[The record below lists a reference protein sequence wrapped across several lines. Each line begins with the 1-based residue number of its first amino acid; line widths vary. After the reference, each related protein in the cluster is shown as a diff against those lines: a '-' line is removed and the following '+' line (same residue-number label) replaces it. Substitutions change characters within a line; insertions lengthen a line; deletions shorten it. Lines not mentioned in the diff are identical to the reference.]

1 MSPTRLHHHWI
12 KSGKQHEG
20 IEESFGPGR
29 KAIPARCSS
38 TLPALPLS
46 RAGRCSLQ
54 LLPSLSPFGVT
65 QPHCSPPLL
74 PLSFTT
80 LPQSCLC
87 CSPSLLHVSISF
99 QVNPTQN
106 TQGTHQEPLTVCHH
120 LAKHHLSVLIPFPT
134 LRHHHL
140 EKPGVILDE
149 A

>member
-20 IEESFGPGR
+20 IEESFGPGC

-74 PLSFTT
+74 PLYHSSSVLPLFSFPSSRIHFLSGESHSEHARNPSGAAHC
-80 LPQSCLC
+80 LPPPGQAPSQCAYSFSYPST
-87 CSPSLLHVSISF
+87 SPS
-99 QVNPTQN
+99 
-106 TQGTHQEPLTVCHH
+106 G
-120 LAKHHLSVLIPFPT
+120 
-134 LRHHHL
+134 
-140 EKPGVILDE
+140 E
-149 A
+149 ARSYSG